1 MFEKGKLFIHNS
13 HEYPE
18 WIVSDKNTK
27 NDCVNHKVM
36 EESVKKAV
44 KEALAKNDYKVE
56 VHNGK

>member
-13 HEYPE
+13 DEYSE
-18 WIVSDKNTK
+18 YIVSDKNIK

-36 EESVKKAV
+36 EEAVKKAV
-44 KEALAKNDYKVE
+44 TEALAKNAYKVE